1 MNQDKTYCDF
11 HITCLDGEDCPRKL
25 TAQMALEATR
35 EHLELYIYSDKPDCY
50 RTIEKDKDETAKIH
64 KG

>member
-50 RTIEKDKDETAKIH
+50 RTIEEIDK
-64 KG
+64 